1 MRASYNGIIPDFQ
14 SDDVGSIPSARS
26 MILEKQDAIDVS
38 IKLMDYF
45 KDFNR
50 IDDYFR
56 ARKIER
62 VKNIPTPL
70 PGFGLEDDMFQDF
83 DMHPEDM
90 DFKVINV
97 GSSKNSIPTKT
108 FNAMLEKT
116 ASFSP
121 DENPGKTMK
130 CIIKET
136 NTDKIVGFIRF
147 GSPLINSKPRNDYL
161 GGVPDLEIFNKR
173 AIMGFNIVPVQPF
186 GFNYNGGKLLA
197 AICCSSDIRR
207 QLNKKYDT
215 EFCLFETTSLYGNIK
230 GGSMYDGMR
239 PYLRYKGDTQSKFLL
254 TLGEEIYP
262 ELKDWF
268 TEKNGGEELIRKGA
282 SSRKLKIQTKMVG
295 IIKSS
300 LKQHDTKAY
309 ELFSKEIAKAG
320 EITTQKRFYMSEYG
334 FDNVRNVLLGKENI
348 LTKAE
353 NYDRF
358 ELENVISWWKKKAT
372 KRYNNVVADGRV
384 RKELEVWNQDTM
396 NKIDII
402 R

>member
-1 MRASYNGIIPDFQ
+1 L
-14 SDDVGSIPSARS
+14 
-26 MILEKQDAIDVS
+26 ILERKDAIYVAQ
-38 IKLMDYF
+38 KLMNYF

-62 VKNIPTPL
+62 VKDIPSPL
-70 PGFGLEDDMFQDF
+70 PGMALEDDLFQNF

-90 DFKVINV
+90 NFEVV
-97 GSSKNSIPTKT
+97 QIPTKLFDT
-108 FNAMLEKT
+108 LLEKT

-121 DENPGKTMK
+121 DENPGKTLK
-130 CIIKET
+130 VVVKET
-136 NTDKIVGFIRF
+136 NTNTVAGFIRY

-161 GGVPDLEIFNKR
+161 GGVPDLDIFNKR

-186 GFNYNGGKLLA
+186 GFNCLGGKLLA
-197 AICCSSDIRR
+197 AICCSHATRR
-207 QLNKKYDT
+207 MLNNKYDT

-230 GGSMYDGMR
+230 GTSMYDGMR
-239 PYLRYKGDTQSKFLL
+239 PYLRYKGDTESKFLL

-268 TEKNGGEELIRKGA
+268 TEKNGGEELIHKGA
-282 SSRKLKIQTKMVG
+282 SSRKLKMQTKMVG

-300 LKQHDTKAY
+300 LKEHDTKAF
-309 ELFSKEIAKAG
+309 ELFSNEIAKASDV
-320 EITTQKRFYMSEYG
+320 TTNKRFYMSTYG
-334 FDNVRNVLLGKENI
+334 YENARDVLLGKTNT

-358 ELENVISWWKKKAT
+358 ELENVITWWKKLAT
-372 KRYNNVVADGRV
+372 KRYNNIVADGRV
-384 RKELEVWNQDTM
+384 RKELEVWNKDTM
-396 NKIDII
+396 NKIDIV

>member
-1 MRASYNGIIPDFQ
+1 
-14 SDDVGSIPSARS
+14 
-26 MILEKQDAIDVS
+26 MILNKTDALYAAT
-38 IKLMDYF
+38 KFMRYF

-62 VKNIPTPL
+62 VKNIPVPL
-70 PGFGLEDDMFQDF
+70 PGFGLEDDLFQEH

-90 DFKVINV
+90 NF
-97 GSSKNSIPTKT
+97 SIIQMQNKT
-108 FNAMLEKT
+108 FDTLLEMT

-121 DENPGKTMK
+121 DENPGKTVK
-130 CIIKET
+130 YIVKET
-136 NTDKIVGFIRF
+136 NTDKVIGFIRF

-161 GGVPDLEIFNKR
+161 GDVPNLEIFNKR

-186 GFNYNGGKLLA
+186 GFNCLGGKLLA
-197 AICCSSDIRR
+197 AICCSSYIREM
-207 QLNKKYDT
+207 LNKKYDT

-230 GGSMYDGMR
+230 GMSMYDGMR

-262 ELKDWF
+262 EMKKWF

-295 IIKSS
+295 VVKSS
-300 LKQHDTKAY
+300 LKKYDTKAY
-309 ELFSKEIAKAG
+309 NLFCDAIGSVSKV
-320 EITTQKRFYMSEYG
+320 TTQKRFYMSEYG
-334 FDNVRNVLLGKENI
+334 FSNVKNVLLGKESV

-353 NYDRF
+353 NYDSF
-358 ELENVISWWKKKAT
+358 ELGNVISWWKKKAT
-372 KRYNNVVADGRV
+372 KRYDNVVADGRV

>member
-1 MRASYNGIIPDFQ
+1 
-14 SDDVGSIPSARS
+14 
-26 MILEKQDAIDVS
+26 MILERKDAIY
-38 IKLMDYF
+38 IAQKLMNYF

-62 VKNIPTPL
+62 VKNIPAPL
-70 PGFGLEDDMFQDF
+70 PGMALEDDLFQNF

-90 DFKVINV
+90 NFEVV
-97 GSSKNSIPTKT
+97 QIPTKLFDT
-108 FNAMLEKT
+108 LLEKT

-121 DENPGKTMK
+121 DENPGKTLK
-130 CIIKET
+130 VVVKET
-136 NTDKIVGFIRF
+136 NTNTVAGFIRY

-161 GGVPDLEIFNKR
+161 GGVPDLDIFNKR

-186 GFNYNGGKLLA
+186 GFNCLGGKLLA
-197 AICCSSDIRR
+197 AICCSHATRR
-207 QLNKKYDT
+207 MLNNKYDT

-230 GGSMYDGMR
+230 GASMYDGMR
-239 PYLRYKGDTQSKFLL
+239 PYLRYKGDTESKFLL

-268 TEKNGGEELIRKGA
+268 TEKNGGEELIHKGA
-282 SSRKLKIQTKMVG
+282 SSRKLKMQTKMVG

-300 LKQHDTKAY
+300 LKEHDSKAF
-309 ELFSKEIAKAG
+309 ELFSKEIAKASDV
-320 EITTQKRFYMSEYG
+320 TTQKRFYMSTYG
-334 FDNVRNVLLGKENI
+334 YENARDVLLGKTNT

-358 ELENVISWWKKKAT
+358 ELENVIAWWKKLAT
-372 KRYNNVVADGRV
+372 KRYNNIVADGRV
-384 RKELEVWNQDTM
+384 RKELEIWNKDTM
-396 NKIDII
+396 NKIDIV

>member
-1 MRASYNGIIPDFQ
+1 MRASYNGITSDFQ
-14 SDDVGSIPSARS
+14 SDDGGSIPSARS
-26 MILEKQDAIDVS
+26 NLILERQDAIYAAT
-38 IKLMDYF
+38 KLMKYF
-45 KDFNR
+45 EDFNR

-70 PGFGLEDDMFQDF
+70 PGMGLEDDLFQNF

-90 DFKVINV
+90 NF
-97 GSSKNSIPTKT
+97 SIVQMQPKT
-108 FNAMLEKT
+108 FDTLLEMT

-121 DENPGKTMK
+121 DENPGKTAK
-130 CIIKET
+130 YIVKET

-161 GGVPDLEIFNKR
+161 GDVPDLDIFNKR
-173 AIMGFNIVPVQPF
+173 AIMGFNIVPTQPF
-186 GFNYNGGKLLA
+186 GFNYLGGKLMA

-254 TLGEEIYP
+254 TLGEDIYP
-262 ELKDWF
+262 ELRDWF
-268 TEKNGGEELIRKGA
+268 TEKNGGEELIHKGA
-282 SSRKLKIQTKMVG
+282 SSRKLKMQTKMVG
-295 IIKSS
+295 LIKQS
-300 LKQHDTKAY
+300 LAKHDMKAY
-309 ELFSKEIAKAG
+309 ELFSKEIAKASDV
-320 EITTQKRFYMSEYG
+320 TTQKRFYMSEYG
-334 FDNVRNVLLGKENI
+334 FFNTKKVLLGEEKV

-358 ELENVISWWKKKAT
+358 ELENIIKWWKKKAT

>member
-1 MRASYNGIIPDFQ
+1 M
-14 SDDVGSIPSARS
+14 
-26 MILEKQDAIDVS
+26 K
-38 IKLMDYF
+38 YF
-45 KDFNR
+45 EDFNR

-70 PGFGLEDDMFQDF
+70 PGMGLEDDLFQNF

-90 DFKVINV
+90 NF
-97 GSSKNSIPTKT
+97 SIVQMQPKT
-108 FNAMLEKT
+108 FDTLLEMT

-121 DENPGKTMK
+121 DENPGKTAK
-130 CIIKET
+130 YIVKET

-161 GGVPDLEIFNKR
+161 GDVPDLDIFNKR
-173 AIMGFNIVPVQPF
+173 AIMGFNIVPTQPF
-186 GFNYNGGKLLA
+186 GFNYLGGKLMA

-254 TLGEEIYP
+254 TLGEDIYP
-262 ELKDWF
+262 ELRDWF
-268 TEKNGGEELIRKGA
+268 TEKNGGEELIHKGA
-282 SSRKLKIQTKMVG
+282 SSRKLKMQTKMVG
-295 IIKSS
+295 LIKQS
-300 LKQHDTKAY
+300 LAKHDMKAY
-309 ELFSKEIAKAG
+309 ELFSKEIAKASDV
-320 EITTQKRFYMSEYG
+320 TTQKRFYMSEYG
-334 FDNVRNVLLGKENI
+334 FSNTKKVLLGEEKV

-358 ELENVISWWKKKAT
+358 ELENIIKWWKKKAT

>member
-1 MRASYNGIIPDFQ
+1 
-14 SDDVGSIPSARS
+14 
-26 MILEKQDAIDVS
+26 MILKKQDAVYAAT
-38 IKLMDYF
+38 KLMNYF
-45 KDFNR
+45 NNFDR

-62 VKNIPTPL
+62 VKNIPVPL
-70 PGFGLEDDMFQDF
+70 PGFGLEDDLFQEW

-90 DFKVINV
+90 NFSVIQMQ
-97 GSSKNSIPTKT
+97 SKT
-108 FNAMLEKT
+108 FNTLLEMT

-121 DENPGKTMK
+121 DENPGKTVK
-130 CIIKET
+130 YIVKET
-136 NTDKIVGFIRF
+136 NTDKVIGFIRF

-161 GGVPDLEIFNKR
+161 GDVPDLDIFNKR

-186 GFNYNGGKLLA
+186 GFNCLGGKLLA

-207 QLNKKYDT
+207 MLNKKYDT

-230 GGSMYDGMR
+230 GASMYDGMR

-268 TEKNGGEELIRKGA
+268 TEKNGGEELLRKGI
-282 SSRKLKIQTKMVG
+282 SSRKLKMQTAFVG
-295 IIKSS
+295 IIKRS
-300 LKQHDTKAY
+300 LKEHDEKAY
-309 ELFSKEIAKAG
+309 KLFCDKIQTAG
-320 EITTQKRFYMSEYG
+320 EVTTQKRFYMSEYG
-334 FDNVRNVLLGKENI
+334 FSNVKKVLLGEEKD
-348 LTKAE
+348 LTKGE
-353 NYDRF
+353 NYGSF
-358 ELENVISWWKKKAT
+358 ELDNIVKWWKKKAT
-372 KRYNNVVADGRV
+372 KRYNNVVADGRI
-384 RKELEVWNQDTM
+384 RKELEVWNQNTM